1 MGSCKNISAPFYIFS
16 NPLLNAAKA
25 YSRYIHNCKNSDKN
39 GFWRRPLH
47 FFVRNQ
53 LSQTEIIVLN
63 DLKRFF

>member
-1 MGSCKNISAPFYIFS
+1 MGSCKNIFAPFYIFS

-25 YSRYIHNCKNSDKN
+25 HSRYIRNFKSLDKSGVLVKAFAFFCKK
-39 GFWRRPLH
+39 P
-47 FFVRNQ
+47 